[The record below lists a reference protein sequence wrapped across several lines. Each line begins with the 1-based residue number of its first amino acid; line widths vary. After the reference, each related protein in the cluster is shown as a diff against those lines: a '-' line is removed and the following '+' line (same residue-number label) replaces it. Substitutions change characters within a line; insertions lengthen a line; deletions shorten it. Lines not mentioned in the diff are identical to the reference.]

1 MSKSTKLI
9 KLARTQLASLASTL
23 ERLELELE
31 LDDGPPLIVS
41 DRDELQRAMHL
52 VCVDLGPGFALE
64 LDCGPMA
71 RIVQRDG
78 GSVVWRGA
86 WVGAD
91 IDPEAL
97 RRATRET
104 LEAGPPYVIAAHAG
118 LLLPVVQA
126 AIDRA
131 RHRLPRLAHAYDAP
145 GRRPSRL
152 ARLLVREHRELSAG
166 RRSGWSARAR
176 HGWQRWLGK
185 HAGTDPGTGT
195 LDALVA
201 AGAWICLTSQGHT
214 QWSRALCEAR
224 P

>member
-1 MSKSTKLI
+1 MT
-9 KLARTQLASLASTL
+9 
-23 ERLELELE
+23 
-31 LDDGPPLIVS
+31 
-41 DRDELQRAMHL
+41 ELQRAMHL
-52 VCVDLGPGFALE
+52 VRDELGPGFALE

-71 RIVQRDG
+71 RIVQREG

-86 WVGAD
+86 WVGRAD